1 MIHEERTRMMTK
13 LAIYEKRHGRR
24 ELQITKY
31 APGDYITLHM
41 LYSFVC
47 GTLGFVIIAAL
58 GVLYNLEALMLELFQ
73 MDILYF
79 ARNVLII
86 YIIFMGVYLSFCY
99 AFLSFRY
106 ARYKR
111 RVNKYLMRLKE
122 LYRYYVQ
129 ADIQDI

>member
-1 MIHEERTRMMTK
+1 MIHEERAKMMTH
-13 LAIYEKRHGRR
+13 LAIYEKRHGKQ

-31 APGDYITLHM
+31 APGDYIELHM
-41 LYSFVC
+41 LYSAVC
-47 GTLGFVIIAAL
+47 GTLAFLLIGTLAVM
-58 GVLYNLEALMLELFQ
+58 YNLETLMQELFQ
-73 MDILYF
+73 MDVMYF
-79 ARNVLII
+79 ARNILIV

-99 AFLSFRY
+99 AFISVRY
-106 ARYKR
+106 VQYKR

>member
-1 MIHEERTRMMTK
+1 MIHEERTRMMTS
-13 LAIYEKRHGRR
+13 LAIYEKRHGKR

-47 GTLGFVIIAAL
+47 GTLAFLIMAGL
-58 GVLYNLEALMLELFQ
+58 GVLYHLEALMQELFQ
-73 MDILYF
+73 MDIMYF
-79 ARNVLII
+79 ARNILII
-86 YIIFMGVYLSFCY
+86 YIVFMGVYLSFCY
-99 AFLSFRY
+99 TFLSVRY
-106 ARYKR
+106 TRYKR
-111 RVNKYLMRLKE
+111 RVNRYLMRLKE

>member
-1 MIHEERTRMMTK
+1 MIHEERTRMMTN

-31 APGDYITLHM
+31 ASGDYITLHV

-47 GTLGFVIIAAL
+47 GTLAFVIIAAL
-58 GVLYNLEALMLELFQ
+58 GVMYNLETLMLELFQ

-106 ARYKR
+106 ARCKR